1 MRKAVMRYGN
11 LVLGVLVGWLRV
23 ACWADAR
30 GNPHQPF
37 RRETTHS
44 SVPLSF
50 TSPRPPK
57 HPHVPV
63 PAKSLSTLP
72 TPTGHGQNPETEHR
86 KPCEPRPADATAL
99 SCEISWRMSS
109 ATAAAIKRE
118 AATKAELDE
127 LQARSGATCRK
138 AVTSETSLR
147 CGCRLRHCNA
157 LNTQSWRSI
166 EFALRRATSMPCIC
180 LVALKPW
187 RQRLDHKCEVAAQ
200 WRRRAR
206 VRVHD
211 CAAREGSSTMCEA
224 ERQAEAVVRGCA
236 NPSSPGVVL
245 FAPFSDGGYLSSSEE
260 DRLWRA
266 AAAQAP
272 AQTAASLGRV
282 VSSRATAAGFYRER
296 AAAVER
302 RRRQRRRQ
310 SGCIGQ

>member
-1 MRKAVMRYGN
+1 MSN

-57 HPHVPV
+57 HPHVPGYRERCAGACRGAYIIVLLSYCPHVPV

-127 LQARSGATCRK
+127 LQAKRRD
-138 AVTSETSLR
+138 VSEGGHLR
-147 CGCRLRHCNA
+147 D
-157 LNTQSWRSI
+157 
-166 EFALRRATSMPCIC
+166 EPALRLSAAT
-180 LVALKPW
+180 L
-187 RQRLDHKCEVAAQ
+187 QRSEH
-200 WRRRAR
+200 
-206 VRVHD
+206 
-211 CAAREGSSTMCEA
+211 
-224 ERQAEAVVRGCA
+224 AVV
-236 NPSSPGVVL
+236 
-245 FAPFSDGGYLSSSEE
+245 
-260 DRLWRA
+260 
-266 AAAQAP
+266 
-272 AQTAASLGRV
+272 
-282 VSSRATAAGFYRER
+282 
-296 AAAVER
+296 AVD
-302 RRRQRRRQ
+302 
-310 SGCIGQ
+310 

>member
-1 MRKAVMRYGN
+1 MSYCLIDHH

-127 LQARSGATCRK
+127 LQAKRRD
-138 AVTSETSLR
+138 VSEGGHLR
-147 CGCRLRHCNA
+147 D
-157 LNTQSWRSI
+157 
-166 EFALRRATSMPCIC
+166 EPALRLSAAT
-180 LVALKPW
+180 L
-187 RQRLDHKCEVAAQ
+187 QRSEH
-200 WRRRAR
+200 
-206 VRVHD
+206 
-211 CAAREGSSTMCEA
+211 
-224 ERQAEAVVRGCA
+224 AVV
-236 NPSSPGVVL
+236 
-245 FAPFSDGGYLSSSEE
+245 
-260 DRLWRA
+260 
-266 AAAQAP
+266 
-272 AQTAASLGRV
+272 
-282 VSSRATAAGFYRER
+282 
-296 AAAVER
+296 AVD
-302 RRRQRRRQ
+302 
-310 SGCIGQ
+310 